1 MNASEE
7 SGLDPV
13 IVKTSA
19 NEEIHGKNPCLGMSL
34 RACARDLGKGE
45 RETEKRM
52 DVQ

>member
-13 IVKTSA
+13 IIKTSA
-19 NEEIHGKNPCLGMSL
+19 NKETHGKNPCLGMSL
-34 RACARDLGKGE
+34 QACARDLGKGGS
-45 RETEKRM
+45 ETVMRM